1 MSFEFGGQPPNVED
15 RRRGRSVFNGCGLFQ
30 KQAHGVRLKT
40 DEMRLKY
47 TLSSTANTTPIL
59 VMKN

>member
-1 MSFEFGGQPPNVED
+1 
-15 RRRGRSVFNGCGLFQ
+15 VFNGCGLFQ

-40 DEMRLKY
+40 DEMRLKD